1 MKLGCTT
8 TDENPF
14 RLKGGFKM
22 RNPIDVG
29 LFRTSCRRA
38 LQATGICMI
47 ALALLTLEAAAG
59 ARPIT
64 DFTSSQG
71 TYCLKLDQSGNVVC
85 SASSYGGSPCDLFVP
100 PQPNVAGW
108 SDPKS
113 LRFVLVDYA
122 GLADDVV
129 GGAFGT
135 TMDGH
140 ITELPLSDGRAQVA
154 VLLHTQNALTWAS
167 STSFQGPVLFGHELA
182 DVLAGADAALGDS
195 LLQLSFTNT
204 APRAA
209 LPDLMQL
216 IFCPE
221 ARQQLDVFSFRA
233 SADGSL
239 RAAFGVADGTPG
251 RCEVVQ
257 TGLID
262 VASIANLQHSR
273 VALDAFPAEKI
284 TIQATGH

>member
-1 MKLGCTT
+1 
-8 TDENPF
+8 
-14 RLKGGFKM
+14 M
-22 RNPIDVG
+22 RNPTGVG
-29 LFRTSCRRA
+29 SFLTYCKRVV
-38 LQATGICMI
+38 QATGICML
-47 ALALLTLEAAAG
+47 ALALSTLEAAAG
-59 ARPIT
+59 TRPIT
-64 DFTSSQG
+64 DFTLSQG
-71 TYCLKLDQSGNVVC
+71 TYCLKFSPSGIDC

-113 LRFVLVDYA
+113 ARFVLVDYA
-122 GLADDVV
+122 GLADAVV

-154 VLLHTQNALTWAS
+154 VLLHTQNAFTWAS
-167 STSFQGPVLFGHELA
+167 DIFTSFPGPVLFGHELA
-182 DVLAGADAALGDS
+182 DVLTGADAALGDS
-195 LLQLSFTNT
+195 FLQLTFTNT
-204 APRAA
+204 AAGAP
-209 LPDLMQL
+209 LPDLIQL
-216 IFCPE
+216 LFCPE
-221 ARQQLDVFSFRA
+221 PGQQVDVQSFRA
-233 SADGSL
+233 SANGSL

-262 VASIANLQHSR
+262 VASIANDQSR
-273 VALDAFPAEKI
+273 VALDGFPAEKV